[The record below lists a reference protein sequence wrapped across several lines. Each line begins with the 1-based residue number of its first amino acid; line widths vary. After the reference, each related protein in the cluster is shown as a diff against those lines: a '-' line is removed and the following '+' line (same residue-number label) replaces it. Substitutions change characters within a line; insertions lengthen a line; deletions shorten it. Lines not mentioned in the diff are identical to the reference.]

1 MNHRVARTVKIICGE
16 MPQEL
21 SVRKFDQIKLK
32 IRKFEQLEQMEKESR
47 RAAEV
52 CFDQRWIAELLK
64 ILTLLLQEYQE
75 AKETQRAKVTALLVK
90 KGFFPS

>member
-1 MNHRVARTVKIICGE
+1 MRAIQGFSLMWPNGYKSQGSQHGQYYQDFCGE

-47 RAAEV
+47 RAAQV
-52 CFDQRWIAELLK
+52 CFD
-64 ILTLLLQEYQE
+64 Y
-75 AKETQRAKVTALLVK
+75 
-90 KGFFPS
+90 

>member
-47 RAAEV
+47 RAAQV
-52 CFDQRWIAELLK
+52 CFD
-64 ILTLLLQEYQE
+64 Y
-75 AKETQRAKVTALLVK
+75 
-90 KGFFPS
+90 